1 MPENYSKANIE
12 YVYETDNKLAI
23 TFNMDN
29 VIKNPLKVFI
39 HNKDDMLIV
48 DSLPQHLWTRRIAKI
63 FFNSKQTYTT
73 EGARQL
79 TIKQR
84 KCVFPDE
91 ISLLT
96 DSNYTFSACMIQCR
110 MDTSRKL
117 CGCVSWFYKSIDG
130 YKYCNLDG
138 LKCIGKNLSTYLQL
152 TTYLFNIV

>member
-1 MPENYSKANIE
+1 M
-12 YVYETDNKLAI
+12 
-23 TFNMDN
+23 MWQ
-29 VIKNPLKVFI
+29 VFI
-39 HNKDDMLIV
+39 HSMDDMLIV

-110 MDTSRKL
+110 MDISRKL
-117 CGCVSWFYKSIDG
+117 CGCVSWFYKSIG
-130 YKYCNLDG
+130 KCNLTYFLNSSNFTD
-138 LKCIGKNLSTYLQL
+138 LQSDCRPHQESTATDYSNL
-152 TTYLFNIV
+152 

>member
-1 MPENYSKANIE
+1 MIRPSHPPSTPTRPSVNTSCLHVDNIKYLSTKVHLFSK
-12 YVYETDNKLAI
+12 L
-23 TFNMDN
+23 
-29 VIKNPLKVFI
+29 PLILLSMMLQVFI
-39 HNKDDMLIV
+39 HSMDDMLIV

-110 MDTSRKL
+110 MDMSRKL
-117 CGCVSWFYKSIDG
+117 CGCVSWFYKSIG
-130 YKYCNLDG
+130 
-138 LKCIGKNLSTYLQL
+138 KCKL
-152 TTYLFNIV
+152 TFFK

>member
-1 MPENYSKANIE
+1 M
-12 YVYETDNKLAI
+12 
-23 TFNMDN
+23 MQQ
-29 VIKNPLKVFI
+29 VFI
-39 HNKDDMLIV
+39 HSKDDMLIV

-96 DSNYTFSACMIQCR
+96 DSNYTFSACMTQCR

-117 CGCVSWFYKSIDG
+117 CGCVSWFYKSIG
-130 YKYCNLDG
+130 
-138 LKCIGKNLSTYLQL
+138 KCIYFLNSTIYLILLNYNTTRKSQQL
-152 TTYLFNIV
+152 Q